1 MLFFCLFVFKF
12 LLVTEPIVREVWREK
27 YSLLLS
33 SDISFMACS
42 MNRINSRSTLVS
54 FYVLCGIQ
62 HLSKTDG
69 ILLKFKS
76 SNFVMNLN
84 TVKSED
90 RHPTRTPGTLQV
102 LST

>member
-1 MLFFCLFVFKF
+1 MFGFLFGFFKISACQ
-12 LLVTEPIVREVWREK
+12 PIVEVWRGK
-27 YSLLLS
+27 YFLLLS

-42 MNRINSRSTLVS
+42 MNRINSSSSLVS

-90 RHPTRTPGTLQV
+90 RHPTRTPGTLHV